1 MTKKK
6 QILFI
11 HQNFPGQF
19 KSLAPG
25 LIKKGYEVHALGEIN
40 SISQVNEFPG
50 LNLHAYEITR
60 GSTKGID
67 SLAVEFESKM
77 IRAKFALVKCVL
89 LRNVGK
95 VITS

>member
-19 KSLAPG
+19 RSLAPG

-40 SISQVNEFPG
+40 NINEVDEYPG
-50 LNLHAYEITR
+50 LNLHSYKIVPNA
-60 GSTKGID
+60 
-67 SLAVEFESKM
+67 
-77 IRAKFALVKCVL
+77 
-89 LRNVGK
+89 
-95 VITS
+95 